1 MVICY
6 IAIEHGHRN
15 SGFTELKDGDF
26 PVRKTVNVYQ
36 RVDSDWANYPH
47 MAESIRFANHDMNS
61 PD

>member
-36 RVDSDWANYPH
+36 RVDSDWANYPQH
-47 MAESIRFANHDMNS
+47 GRKYQVRES
-61 PD
+61 